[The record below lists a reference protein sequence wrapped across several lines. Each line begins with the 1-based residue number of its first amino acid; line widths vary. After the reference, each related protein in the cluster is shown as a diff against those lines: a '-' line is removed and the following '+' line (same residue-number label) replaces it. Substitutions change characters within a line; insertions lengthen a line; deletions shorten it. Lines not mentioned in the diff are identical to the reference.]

1 MRKRLFS
8 FILALSVLSV
18 AALFAADKGESL
30 TMSKCSTCHKTEK
43 FCKHLGTKDAAGW
56 AKVVD
61 GMVKKGAKI
70 SADEKKIIAG
80 YLAKLPKGAKPV
92 CN

>member
-1 MRKRLFS
+1 MRNKYLYFS
-8 FILALSVLSV
+8 FVLTLLSAVSLYT
-18 AALFAADKGESL
+18 ADKAESL
-30 TMSKCSTCHKTEK
+30 TMNKCGSCHKTGK

-70 SADEKKIIAG
+70 NDDEKKTITG
-80 YLAKLPKGAKPV
+80 YLSKLSKGAKPV